1 MQTADDHGRVI
12 LSAIIPDNRD
22 LLDEALRYLVPEH
35 FVDSTLR
42 MIYVLLER
50 YVETTRAILPKH
62 VLVDVLQ
69 RKGRDVGT
77 VALVGEVYDSL
88 AVTQVAESDFR
99 WSLEQIRE
107 LAAERETE
115 RALTESM
122 EILRRGATDEHGER
136 VQGHQDARG
145 HVLSKFALID
155 RELAMQDAPEG
166 NIRDEASE
174 MLADYAA
181 RKEAKISG
189 HTGGVLFGVP
199 SLDAKIGGLQ
209 PGELDLLVGYSAS
222 GKTSLACGQLAWSA
236 AVEQGLNV
244 VIATTETLRVQV
256 RRKILARHS
265 RLPKFGLENGLN
277 SRHIKDGSLEPDE
290 ERVLREVI
298 ADFSTGNY
306 GKLYIAQVPR
316 GAGISTLEARLLRVR
331 RQFPVDLLVID
342 YLALLRSERRRES
355 DREELG
361 SIIKAAKQ
369 LATTFDDGRG
379 VPVISP
385 WQVNRSSKEAAAKAG
400 MYTTAALAET
410 AEATNSS
417 DVIVSLLEPEDNTS
431 RFADLRAQV
440 LKNRDGET
448 HNSIPLMVD
457 YATSMFRDKQEVQA
471 AAADGGP
478 GGNSFESL
486 LGLS

>member
-1 MQTADDHGRVI
+1 M
-12 LSAIIPDNRD
+12 
-22 LLDEALRYLVPEH
+22 
-35 FVDSTLR
+35 
-42 MIYVLLER
+42 
-50 YVETTRAILPKH
+50 
-62 VLVDVLQ
+62 
-69 RKGRDVGT
+69 
-77 VALVGEVYDSL
+77 
-88 AVTQVAESDFR
+88 
-99 WSLEQIRE
+99 
-107 LAAERETE
+107 
-115 RALTESM
+115 
-122 EILRRGATDEHGER
+122 
-136 VQGHQDARG
+136 
-145 HVLSKFALID
+145 
-155 RELAMQDAPEG
+155 
-166 NIRDEASE
+166 
-174 MLADYAA
+174 
-181 RKEAKISG
+181 
-189 HTGGVLFGVP
+189 
-199 SLDAKIGGLQ
+199 
-209 PGELDLLVGYSAS
+209 
-222 GKTSLACGQLAWSA
+222 
-236 AVEQGLNV
+236 
-244 VIATTETLRVQV
+244 
-256 RRKILARHS
+256 
-265 RLPKFGLENGLN
+265 
-277 SRHIKDGSLEPDE
+277 
-290 ERVLREVI
+290 
-298 ADFSTGNY
+298 
-306 GKLYIAQVPR
+306 
-316 GAGISTLEARLLRVR
+316 EARLLRVR